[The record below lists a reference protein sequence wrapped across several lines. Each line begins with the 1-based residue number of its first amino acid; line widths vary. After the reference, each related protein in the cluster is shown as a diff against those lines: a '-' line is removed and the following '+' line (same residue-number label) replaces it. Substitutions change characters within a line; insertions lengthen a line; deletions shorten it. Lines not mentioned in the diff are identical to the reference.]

1 MVWDGENEGVSEK
14 GTGDSAEW
22 DDTFLRLVEMV
33 FQMLQI
39 EIVTNGGIVEKPGL
53 FTGMNLLDDAGCLTA
68 TNSLKSGKQFLALS
82 RLETQLTQR

>member
-1 MVWDGENEGVSEK
+1 
-14 GTGDSAEW
+14 
-22 DDTFLRLVEMV
+22 MV

-82 RLETQLTQR
+82 RLETQLTRR